1 MESPTPDKK
10 KKRWVHI
17 LLWSLADL
25 LLVIPVL
32 IVLWFFGQMIDKKNK
47 IVSPNKLDIY
57 PILTD
62 NYTSYLQQRM
72 SCQKK
77 NARLMKLDSI

>member
-1 MESPTPDKK
+1 MESPTPDKG

-32 IVLWFFGQMIDKKNK
+32 IVLWFFGQMIDKKKNDTAPDE
-47 IVSPNKLDIY
+47 SSALYYEMDDPWGEDL
-57 PILTD
+57 LTGG
-62 NYTSYLQQRM
+62 
-72 SCQKK
+72 
-77 NARLMKLDSI
+77 SI